1 MREIIRSKI
10 KLLKNLESTKKAQYL
25 SWIYIILFFIL
36 GYFKIYSELY
46 ILLGIII
53 LFDVYMFLHLKD
65 IKEMLK
71 LYKEKKVTI
80 KKLDFYFIK
89 DSEKIIDKAERIINK
104 RLLDKVLTTVYIPVF
119 FSIVSFVYIFK
130 NNNIVLALNRWYFI
144 LIIVP
149 LLLLIIWSN
158 LLIFIYQFP
167 TISYTIIPVFSL
179 VISAV
184 IFSIFYE
191 AFPVGRVQYFVNS
204 QPLLK
209 LLLYLMITILLYILF
224 SRLPLYILRKI
235 RSNTI
240 FISAIVTL
248 IVTLIP
254 QLTSKIIDYFIIE
267 NNMKITPEIVS
278 QHISKVSLDPELKDL
293 LSQSIV
299 VDTVNYVLKSEMI
312 SILSGYT
319 WYIVAGLTLSILVGG
334 LIISSKLSRKERF
347 AQAKYRTFLID
358 GSFDYTELKYF
369 SYLGGELIENQI
381 FNNKELL
388 DIVKQ
393 NELNIENDSGQLKY
407 SVKTYLKKRIELRG
421 L

>member
-46 ILLGIII
+46 ILLGITI

-65 IKEMLK
+65 IKKMLK

-267 NNMKITPEIVS
+267 NN
-278 QHISKVSLDPELKDL
+278 
-293 LSQSIV
+293 
-299 VDTVNYVLKSEMI
+299 
-312 SILSGYT
+312 
-319 WYIVAGLTLSILVGG
+319 
-334 LIISSKLSRKERF
+334 R
-347 AQAKYRTFLID
+347 
-358 GSFDYTELKYF
+358 
-369 SYLGGELIENQI
+369 QI
-381 FNNKELL
+381 A
-388 DIVKQ
+388 
-393 NELNIENDSGQLKY
+393 SP
-407 SVKTYLKKRIELRG
+407 S
-421 L
+421 

>member
-1 MREIIRSKI
+1 M
-10 KLLKNLESTKKAQYL
+10 
-25 SWIYIILFFIL
+25 
-36 GYFKIYSELY
+36 
-46 ILLGIII
+46 
-53 LFDVYMFLHLKD
+53 
-65 IKEMLK
+65 
-71 LYKEKKVTI
+71 
-80 KKLDFYFIK
+80 DFYFIK

>member
-1 MREIIRSKI
+1 
-10 KLLKNLESTKKAQYL
+10 
-25 SWIYIILFFIL
+25 
-36 GYFKIYSELY
+36 
-46 ILLGIII
+46 
-53 LFDVYMFLHLKD
+53 
-65 IKEMLK
+65 
-71 LYKEKKVTI
+71 
-80 KKLDFYFIK
+80 
-89 DSEKIIDKAERIINK
+89 
-104 RLLDKVLTTVYIPVF
+104 
-119 FSIVSFVYIFK
+119 
-130 NNNIVLALNRWYFI
+130 
-144 LIIVP
+144 
-149 LLLLIIWSN
+149 
-158 LLIFIYQFP
+158 
-167 TISYTIIPVFSL
+167 
-179 VISAV
+179 
-184 IFSIFYE
+184 
-191 AFPVGRVQYFVNS
+191 
-204 QPLLK
+204 
-209 LLLYLMITILLYILF
+209 
-224 SRLPLYILRKI
+224 
-235 RSNTI
+235 
-240 FISAIVTL
+240 
-248 IVTLIP
+248 
-254 QLTSKIIDYFIIE
+254 
-267 NNMKITPEIVS
+267 MKITPEIVS